1 MNLPS
6 KYVACIGS
14 EGDDNGW
21 KIGHSDPQERCR
33 PGVPRGAGTDQVLVC
48 AGQVSVLAQ
57 QLVHRYREQAHQDL
71 DFLAEGDDTRCSSQ
85 S

>member
-1 MNLPS
+1 MNLHS

-21 KIGHSDPQERCR
+21 KIGHSGPQERCR
-33 PGVPRGAGTDQVLVC
+33 PGVPRGAGTDQVLDC

-57 QLVHRYREQAHQDL
+57 QLFHVHRYRGQAHLDL
-71 DFLAEGDDTRCSSQ
+71 GDRLRWL
-85 S
+85 

>member
-33 PGVPRGAGTDQVLVC
+33 PGVPR

-57 QLVHRYREQAHQDL
+57 QLVHRYRGQAHQDL